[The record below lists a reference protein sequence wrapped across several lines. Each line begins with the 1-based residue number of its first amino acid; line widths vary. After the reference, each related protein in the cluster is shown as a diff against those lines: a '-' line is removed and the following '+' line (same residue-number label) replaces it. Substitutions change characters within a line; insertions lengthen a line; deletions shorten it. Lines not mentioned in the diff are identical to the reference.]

1 MDSQPE
7 ELGLELILK
16 GLNEELDPDELVEH
30 YQALSDKYLEEAKEL
45 LKKGDLVQASEKFWG
60 ATASAIKMVG
70 AKRGLK
76 LKKHGSLWSL
86 VDTLAKESRDRDILR
101 FFGEA
106 NTLHRY
112 ENEMTETAVKWGAP
126 LKVDTRLRNKKFP
139 FVALTAL
146 TTDSRISLSNSRFT
160 WLAIRGETLF
170 TPVLSPSAYSLPC
183 NQPACAF
190 SAFHR
195 GRPLSSPSSLL
206 SYALARNSYLSLRFS
221 CI

>member
-1 MDSQPE
+1 MVAIGEGERCAFCEAGEMIVPITSGQALKKPKRLPQKLGMKLREKAEEMDSQPE
-7 ELGLELILK
+7 ELGVELILK

-45 LKKGDLVQASEKFWG
+45 LKKRDLVQASEKFWG

-106 NTLHRY
+106 NTLHRNFY
-112 ENEMTETAVKWGAP
+112 ENEMTETAV
-126 LKVDTRLRNKKFP
+126 
-139 FVALTAL
+139 
-146 TTDSRISLSNSRFT
+146 
-160 WLAIRGETLF
+160 ETLAEDIEKLIER
-170 TPVLSPSAYSLPC
+170 PKS
-183 NQPACAF
+183 F
-190 SAFHR
+190 S
-195 GRPLSSPSSLL
+195 
-206 SYALARNSYLSLRFS
+206 
-221 CI
+221 